1 MPYDINNN
9 NQEIPFTHWVMMGMT
24 ERNSYVDG
32 RKWIGWYNP
41 DSLDYTLKYK
51 TTDERK
57 KANIKKI
64 KEQYQD
70 MGFMNYLYFLYRKA
84 LFTWSDASFYAPAL
98 VTGETLY
105 KGENIVRKYSDSKIT
120 RPLTFYSNLGMFL
133 FIYLIIIVSTLKDIK
148 NKSYSI
154 NYARLSIF
162 GLVLFLLI
170 WEDSSRYLITYIPVM
185 LLCTIH
191 GLNVIINNERK
202 DNNEECKVI
211 DDKMISKSLRGN
223 KMKKEPILY
232 VVVPCYNEEEVLEE
246 TTKQLKTKMESLIS
260 KKEISSKS
268 KVMYVNDGSK
278 DSTWEII
285 KKINKNEKLFTGITL
300 SRNRGHQ
307 NALLGGLMTAKE
319 YADIVISMDAD
330 LQDDINAMDEMIK
343 KYKEGNEIVYGVR
356 SARKK
361 DTFFKRVTA
370 EGFYKF
376 MKFLGVDCV
385 YNHADYRLTSKV
397 VLDEFE
403 NFKEVNLFLRGMFP
417 LVGYKSDVVYYERNE
432 RFAGE
437 SKYPLKKM
445 LNFAWDGITSFSV
458 KPLRFICIIG
468 FVILFISIA
477 IMLYSLIMKLT
488 GQTIAGWTFLSISIW
503 FIGGLQMIS
512 IGVIGEY
519 VGKMY
524 SETKARPRFIISE
537 NLEEKK

>member
-1 MPYDINNN
+1 
-9 NQEIPFTHWVMMGMT
+9 
-24 ERNSYVDG
+24 
-32 RKWIGWYNP
+32 
-41 DSLDYTLKYK
+41 
-51 TTDERK
+51 
-57 KANIKKI
+57 
-64 KEQYQD
+64 
-70 MGFMNYLYFLYRKA
+70 
-84 LFTWSDASFYAPAL
+84 
-98 VTGETLY
+98 
-105 KGENIVRKYSDSKIT
+105 
-120 RPLTFYSNLGMFL
+120 
-133 FIYLIIIVSTLKDIK
+133 
-148 NKSYSI
+148 
-154 NYARLSIF
+154 
-162 GLVLFLLI
+162 
-170 WEDSSRYLITYIPVM
+170 
-185 LLCTIH
+185 
-191 GLNVIINNERK
+191 
-202 DNNEECKVI
+202 
-211 DDKMISKSLRGN
+211 
-223 KMKKEPILY
+223 MKKEPILY

-246 TTKQLKTKMESLIS
+246 TTKQLKVKMEGLIN
-260 KKEISSKS
+260 KKEISAKS

-278 DSTWEII
+278 DKTWEII
-285 KKINKNEKLFTGITL
+285 KKINKKEKLFTGVTL

-307 NALLGGLMTAKE
+307 NALLGGLMTAKN

-468 FVILFISIA
+468 FVILFVSIA
-477 IMLYSLIMKLT
+477 IMLYSLIMKLI

-512 IGVIGEY
+512 IGIIGEY